1 MTSAT
6 QPKLK
11 VKLCFEVIGKCFDLT
26 EVEKAHLR
34 WSEPN
39 TTIQRDQPVHMHVQQ
54 IMVRM

>member
-1 MTSAT
+1 
-6 QPKLK
+6 
-11 VKLCFEVIGKCFDLT
+11 VIGKCFDLT